1 MKKNLASIIITNYN
15 KEKFVKKSVQ
25 SALNQN
31 YKNKEIIFFDDKSTD
46 NSLKIVRKFNK
57 IILIENKSKKFS
69 SSPLNQINAI
79 IRSFL
84 KSKGEY
90 IFFLDSDDEFKNNK
104 VKNIIDYFKKSK
116 KINIIQDKPYIKKK
130 KKIMELK
137 KKLHIFS
144 IWPSIYPTS
153 CIAIK
158 KKYFSEFLKY
168 VEKKKFPNLEIDS
181 RLVIYTFLKKDL
193 KIINKSFTIYNFDQ
207 YGITS
212 NYKKFSKKWWIKRKE
227 AFDYMEFL
235 MKKFKIKLNKGPDFY
250 FTKLINLLY

>member
-15 KEKFVKKSVQ
+15 KEKFVKNSVQ

-46 NSLKIVRKFNK
+46 KSLKIIKKFSK
-57 IILIENKSKKFS
+57 IILIKNKYKKFS
-69 SSPLNQINAI
+69 SAPLNQINAI
-79 IRSFL
+79 IKCFL

-90 IFFLDSDDEFKNNK
+90 LFFLDSDDEFKNSK
-104 VKNIIDYFKKSK
+104 IKNIINYFKKSK
-116 KINIIQDKPYIKKK
+116 NLNIIQDKPYIKKQ
-130 KKIMELK
+130 KKIMKLK

-153 CIAIK
+153 CIALK
-158 KKYFSEFLKY
+158 KKYFAEFLKY

-181 RLVIYTFLKKDL
+181 RLVIYAFLKKDL

-207 YGITS
+207 
-212 NYKKFSKKWWIKRKE
+212 
-227 AFDYMEFL
+227 
-235 MKKFKIKLNKGPDFY
+235 
-250 FTKLINLLY
+250 